1 MPKKKESMPAQSQM
15 PAGMPDITDEEQ
27 SLNDDDETN
36 DDDHQ
41 DYVQELVNKYA
52 GAEPNTGEVNASAPK
67 KRTASEKQR
76 AHLEK
81 SREKA
86 LQVRRELAAKRKEER
101 ELEKKRKEEERIL
114 AKAEALRVEQEK
126 HVEARLR
133 AEEDLQNT
141 SYSHKTKKRIKT
153 PIPKKRWKI
162 VVEESSDEEE
172 DDSSDDYEEVV
183 KVIKKKRNRPVH
195 HTRADVVRFK
205 NGHEYPGAEPY
216 AGRHVGHGVANPG
229 RDPGAEPYAGR
240 HAGHGVAYPGRDP
253 GAEPYAGRHIMRTKP
268 PSIFDDIV

>member
-1 MPKKKESMPAQSQM
+1 MPKKKESIPAQSQM
-15 PAGMPDITDEEQ
+15 PAGIPDQDITDEEQ

-52 GAEPNTGEVNASAPK
+52 GAEPNAGRHAGRGVANPGRDADPGRDTGEVNTSAPK

-101 ELEKKRKEEERIL
+101 ELEKKRKEDERIL

-126 HVEARLR
+126 CVEARLR
-133 AEEDLQNT
+133 NYMKDLQ
-141 SYSHKTKKRIKT
+141 SHKTKAKRIKT
-153 PIPKKRWKI
+153 PIPKKRRQI
-162 VVEESSDEEE
+162 VVEESSD
-172 DDSSDDYEEVV
+172 DSSDDDDYQVV
-183 KVIKKKRNRPVH
+183 KVIKRKRTRPVH
-195 HTRADVVRFK
+195 PTRADVVRFK
-205 NGHEYPGAEPY
+205 NGHEYVGHAEPY
-216 AGRHVGHGVANPG
+216 PS
-229 RDPGAEPYAGR
+229 AEPYAGR
-240 HAGHGVAYPGRDP
+240 HAGHGVANPGRD
-253 GAEPYAGRHIMRTKP
+253 IMRTKP

>member
-1 MPKKKESMPAQSQM
+1 
-15 PAGMPDITDEEQ
+15 MPDITDEEQ

-52 GAEPNTGEVNASAPK
+52 GPGAANPGRDAGAEPNTGEVNASAPK
-67 KRTASEKQR
+67 KQTASEKQR

-126 HVEARLR
+126 RVEARLR

-141 SYSHKTKKRIKT
+141 SYK
-153 PIPKKRWKI
+153 
-162 VVEESSDEEE
+162 E

-205 NGHEYPGAEPY
+205 NGHEY
-216 AGRHVGHGVANPG
+216 VGHGVANPG
-229 RDPGAEPYAGR
+229 RDPGTEPYAGR
-240 HAGHGVAYPGRDP
+240 HAGHGVAYPGRD
-253 GAEPYAGRHIMRTKP
+253 IMHTKP